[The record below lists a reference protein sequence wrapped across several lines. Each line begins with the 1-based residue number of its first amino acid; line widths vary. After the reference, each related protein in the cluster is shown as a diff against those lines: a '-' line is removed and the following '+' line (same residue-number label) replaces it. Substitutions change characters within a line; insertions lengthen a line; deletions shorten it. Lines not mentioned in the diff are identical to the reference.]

1 MSLAS
6 PFLVRLRKGANVG
19 LASIGETKLI
29 ELGEPQL
36 TSISTLVQIEARVL
50 DQHKICSTFQG
61 CKKATPVI
69 IMVAEGK
76 GSHQGIKDLRR
87 GLEDGG
93 LAWAYATESA
103 GNTCR

>member
-1 MSLAS
+1 
-6 PFLVRLRKGANVG
+6 
-19 LASIGETKLI
+19 
-29 ELGEPQL
+29 
-36 TSISTLVQIEARVL
+36 
-50 DQHKICSTFQG
+50 
-61 CKKATPVI
+61 
-69 IMVAEGK
+69 MVAEGK